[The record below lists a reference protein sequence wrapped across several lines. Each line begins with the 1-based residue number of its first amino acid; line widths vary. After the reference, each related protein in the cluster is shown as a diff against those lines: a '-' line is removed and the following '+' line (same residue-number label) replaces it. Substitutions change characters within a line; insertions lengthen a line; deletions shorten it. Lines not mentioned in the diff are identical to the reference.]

1 MSSPSTWRIFPRTSS
16 SRTHESPIG
25 FGRHGARVA
34 KGPRGVVSR
43 SGVTT
48 SSAGLARSNQY
59 TSQMRSNPSRSR
71 NPVAY
76 SGNKHFHR
84 APHVSPQSRLN
95 RRSVRLPVWRVND
108 SDKAHQR
115 WSLFRTSVPL
125 RAGNGQKDGQ
135 RGKLEE
141 MARRQTR
148 GSQSLRWGGVLLAL
162 VRARSDRK
170 AGSGLDPGANTA
182 SSGEGD
188 PLAPSSVVRMTC
200 RDENGATQRRHV
212 PFVTPFVTLSD
223 SSSLQ

>member
-84 APHVSPQSRLN
+84 APHVSPKSRLN
-95 RRSVRLPVWRVND
+95 RRSVRLPVRRVND

-170 AGSGLDPGANTA
+170 AGSGPGT
-182 SSGEGD
+182 
-188 PLAPSSVVRMTC
+188 
-200 RDENGATQRRHV
+200 
-212 PFVTPFVTLSD
+212 TPGGIRLPRAKAIRWLHQALSE
-223 SSSLQ
+223 